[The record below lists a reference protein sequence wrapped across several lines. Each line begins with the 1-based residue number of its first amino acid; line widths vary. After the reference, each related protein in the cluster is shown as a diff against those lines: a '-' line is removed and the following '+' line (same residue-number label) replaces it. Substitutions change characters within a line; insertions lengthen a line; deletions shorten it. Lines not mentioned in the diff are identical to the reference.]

1 MVATLLLLGLL
12 SAVEQMAVKRLTDDA
27 MARTQEILSLLAQN
41 QTARGLERAREMD
54 AWWDEEAPRVETL
67 INHEATDDVRFT
79 LSRLGA
85 ALEMG
90 ARLSMP
96 ESWRA
101 ASSMFWNGRRC
112 RGRICCKRT
121 CLQKTAPADIEKT
134 GLRIVYHQ
142 VVKLFVPMPVALGT
156 GQHIVDMRIK
166 ALGEQRLSQHIG
178 RERQRIP
185 IGAGFKKAEK
195 ALSIRVGGNGIHGD
209 DVVILSF
216 VDFIMPVD
224 TRRRLNEGVGNEPLH
239 IAFGPIQ
246 KGNKEE
252 NQER

>member
-1 MVATLLLLGLL
+1 MRKKIITMAATLLLLGLL

-54 AWWDEEAPRVETL
+54 TWWDGEAPRVETL

-79 LSRLGA
+79 LSRLAA

-90 ARLSMP
+90 DRDGAFVYAREL
-96 ESWRA
+96 EGGIEHVLGA
-101 ASSMFWNGRRC
+101 GRRC

-142 VVKLFVPMPVALGT
+142 VVKF
-156 GQHIVDMRIK
+156 
-166 ALGEQRLSQHIG
+166 
-178 RERQRIP
+178 
-185 IGAGFKKAEK
+185 
-195 ALSIRVGGNGIHGD
+195 
-209 DVVILSF
+209 
-216 VDFIMPVD
+216 
-224 TRRRLNEGVGNEPLH
+224 
-239 IAFGPIQ
+239 
-246 KGNKEE
+246 
-252 NQER
+252 